1 MSSLRSPLGRALGS
15 GSTGEGSHHWWAMR
29 LSSVAMVPLMLWL
42 MFSLAALAGADHATV
57 VAWLAF
63 PLNTALM
70 ILAVGTLFLHANMG
84 LQVIIE
90 DYVHH
95 AGLKF
100 ITLIGVKFAMI
111 LLAVTGIVAIFRI
124 ASGS

>member
-1 MSSLRSPLGRALGS
+1 
-15 GSTGEGSHHWWAMR
+15 MR

-42 MFSLAALAGADHATV
+42 MFSMAALAGADHATV
-57 VAWLAF
+57 TAWLAF

-70 ILAVGTLFLHANMG
+70 ILAVATLFFHANMG

-100 ITLIGVKFAMI
+100 ATLIAVKFALI

-124 ASGS
+124 AFGS

>member
-1 MSSLRSPLGRALGS
+1 MSSLRSPLGRALGQ
-15 GSTGEGSHHWWAMR
+15 GSTGEGAHHWWLMR

-57 VAWLAF
+57 TAWLAF
-63 PLNTALM
+63 PLNTTLM
-70 ILAVGTLFLHANMG
+70 ILAVATLFFHANMG

-100 ITLIGVKFAMI
+100 TTLIAVKFALI
-111 LLAVTGIVAIFRI
+111 LLAVTGIVAILRI
-124 ASGS
+124 AFGS